1 MLKML
6 AIDLGASSGRGIVG
20 SFDGDKLYLRENH
33 RFPNEPV
40 LINGAFRWDIMR
52 IFHEIKLA
60 MGKCA
65 TSDDRDIASMG
76 IDTWGVDYGF
86 IDKNGQLMD
95 NPYNYRD
102 LRTAGMMDKAFETV
116 SASEMY
122 KTTGIQFASFN
133 SIFQMLATKYS
144 ADPWQFEKADKMLF
158 IPDLLN
164 YFLTGKAA
172 CEYTIASTS
181 QMLDANKRD
190 WAHDMIKKLGLPTH
204 LLQNIVMPGNVLG
217 DILPAINEEI
227 GTLNA
232 KIINVASHDTA
243 SAVVSVPAT
252 NKDFVYIS
260 SGTWSLMGCEYPDPV
275 INADTEKYNFTNEG
289 GFEGSIRLL
298 KNIMGLWLE
307 QESKR
312 QWERE
317 GEKTTYD
324 ELSNMAMASEPL
336 KCFIDP
342 DSPEFTPPGNQP
354 RRIAEFCRRT
364 GQYVPQ
370 TKGEIIR
377 CIFDSL
383 AMKYRYVVEKIE
395 EVRKSPV
402 SSINIV
408 GGGTKEEPLCR
419 LCAAASGK
427 PVWAGPVEAT
437 AIGNLLVQA
446 IAMGE
451 IKNLDQAREVV
462 RRSFEIKCYEPE
474 GTDAFDAAYDRFVSI
489 LGK

>member
-20 SFDGDKLYLRENH
+20 CFDGDKLTLRENH

-40 LINGAFRWDIMR
+40 TVNGAFRWDIMR

-102 LRTAGMMDKAFETV
+102 LRTTGMQEKAFELV
-116 SASEMY
+116 PKSEIY
-122 KTTGIQFASFN
+122 KTTGIQFANLN
-133 SIFQMLATKYS
+133 SLFQLLAVKNQK
-144 ADPWQFEKADKMLF
+144 DPWQFSVADKLLF
-158 IPDLLN
+158 VPDLLN
-164 YFLTGKAA
+164 YFLTGISA

-190 WAHDMIKKLGLPTH
+190 WAYDMLTKLELPTH
-204 LLQNIVMPGNVLG
+204 LLQKIVMPGNILG
-217 DILPAINEEI
+217 DILPEVTAEI
-227 GTLNA
+227 GKLNA
-232 KIINVASHDTA
+232 KIVNVASHDTA
-243 SAVVSVPAT
+243 SAVVSVPS
-252 NKDFVYIS
+252 NEKDFVYIS
-260 SGTWSLMGCEYPDPV
+260 SGTWSLMGCEYPQPL
-275 INADTEKYNFTNEG
+275 INEATERYNFTNEG
-289 GFEGSIRLL
+289 GFANSIRLL

-324 ELSNMAMASEPL
+324 QLSDMAMASEPL

-342 DSPEFTPPGNQP
+342 DSPEFTPPGDQP

-370 TKGEIIR
+370 TKGEIVR
-377 CIFDSL
+377 CIFESL
-383 AMKYRYVVEKIE
+383 AMKYRYVVRGIE
-395 EVRKSPV
+395 EIRGTKVP
-402 SSINIV
+402 SINIV
-408 GGGTKEEPLCR
+408 GGGTKEAPLCQ
-419 LCAAASGK
+419 LTANACGI
-427 PVWAGPVEAT
+427 PVYAGPVEAT

-451 IKNLDQAREVV
+451 IRDLSEAREVV
-462 RRSFEIKCYEPE
+462 RRSFEIKCYEPQ
-474 GTDAFDAAYDRFVSI
+474 GTEAFDEAYDRFVSI

>member
-20 SFDGDKLYLRENH
+20 AFDGDRLFLRENH

-65 TSDDRDIASMG
+65 TSDDSDVASMG

-86 IDKNGQLMD
+86 IDRNGQLMD

-102 LRTAGMMDKAFETV
+102 LRTAGMQEKAFELV
-116 SASEMY
+116 PRSEIY
-122 KTTGIQFASFN
+122 KTTGIQFANLN
-133 SIFQMLATKYS
+133 SLYQLLAVKYS
-144 ADPWQFEKADKMLF
+144 KQPWQFDVADKLLF
-158 IPDLLN
+158 VPDLLN
-164 YFLTGKAA
+164 YFLTGIPA

-181 QMLDANKRD
+181 QMLDAKSRN
-190 WAHDMIKKLGLPTH
+190 WAWDMLEKLGLPTG
-204 LLQNIVMPGNVLG
+204 LLQKIVMPGNILG
-217 DILPAINEEI
+217 DILPAVTDEI
-227 GTLNA
+227 GMIHA
-232 KIINVASHDTA
+232 KVVNVASHDTA
-243 SAVVSVPAT
+243 SAVVSVPS
-252 NKDFVYIS
+252 NNRDFVYIS
-260 SGTWSLMGCEYPDPV
+260 SGTWSLMGCEYTEPM
-275 INADTEKYNFTNEG
+275 INPLTEKYNFTNEG
-289 GFEGSIRLL
+289 GYGNSIRLL

-324 ELSNMAMASEPL
+324 QLSNMAMASTPL

-342 DSPEFTPPGNQP
+342 DSPEFTPPGDQP
-354 RRIAEFCRRT
+354 RRIADFCRRT
-364 GQYVPQ
+364 GQPVPE
-370 TKGEIIR
+370 TKGEIVR
-377 CIFDSL
+377 CIFESL
-383 AMKYRYVVEKIE
+383 AMKYRYVVKAIE
-395 EVRKSPV
+395 EIRGTRVPCV
-402 SSINIV
+402 NIV
-408 GGGTKEEPLCR
+408 GGGTKEEPLCQ
-419 LCAAASGK
+419 LAANACGV
-427 PVWAGPVEAT
+427 PVYAGPVEAT

-451 IKNLDQAREVV
+451 VRGLDEAREVV
-462 RRSFEIKCYEPE
+462 RRSFEIKCYEPKD
-474 GTDAFDAAYDRFVSI
+474 TAAFDDAYERFLSI